1 MIIDP
6 NDKAAVVL
14 YGEPTI
20 NDEQRADL
28 YDVYYQSPTANALA
42 CRLAPLDLHPDL
54 KEQLVN
60 AKRLGEDAMD
70 RAIEAINKLRQID
83 PVVLAKAERHPTITQ
98 ALILAGNK

>member
-28 YDVYYQSPTANALA
+28 YDAYYRSPTAKALA
-42 CRLAPLDLHPDL
+42 RQLTPLDLHPAV
-54 KEQLVN
+54 E
-60 AKRLGEDAMD
+60 
-70 RAIEAINKLRQID
+70 NKLLVKTSEQRRQN
-83 PVVLAKAERHPTITQ
+83 PKLRF
-98 ALILAGNK
+98 GRS